1 MGALHNDDDLWLLRS
16 LAVESVDLIYLDP
29 AFFSS
34 WIDGGG
40 LVGRN
45 RSCSPEARWGGRM
58 GVHMDWIAAPLEDLH
73 RILKPAG
80 ALFLICDETVGP
92 YLRALLEDFR
102 DQRSA
107 DDRMIWW
114 QADSPPAHH
123 HVFYYRKAGEFAS
136 QHGHLYTVIRREGEE
151 DPSLMAFSFLHG
163 RLKAAVSIDPTLRSG
178 SISPL
183 ARG

>member
-1 MGALHNDDDLWLLRS
+1 MGVLHDDDDLWLLRS

-29 AFFSS
+29 AFFCN
-34 WIDGGG
+34 WID
-40 LVGRN
+40 
-45 RSCSPEARWGGRM
+45 A
-58 GVHMDWIAAPLEDLH
+58 HMDWIAAPLEDLH

-151 DPSLMAFSFLHG
+151 DSSLMAFSFLHG
-163 RLKAAVSIDPTLRSG
+163 RLKSSLLNCRVALRS
-178 SISPL
+178 
-183 ARG
+183 AD